1 MSVRE
6 GERSYVCMWNW
17 LSICHGVDLLLLFQ
31 DVLDW
36 PTSRKFFYWRLRR
49 RLCEQEALKYVMDA
63 DQ

>member
-1 MSVRE
+1 MLERGRE
-6 GERSYVCMWNW
+6 ATYACGTW